1 MCDHIHA
8 RHETWISPIN
18 SRHLTS
24 KHVILHPGESMPDHS
39 TGKDREEVLTCLS
52 GKLKVKIGIAETEL
66 EFGDSV
72 FIPEDTLH
80 SVSNETDADASYVF
94 VVTKQRP
101 TPGRWR
107 GMTVAE
113 ARNQCN

>member
-1 MCDHIHA
+1 MCDQHHT
-8 RHETWISPIN
+8 RHETWVSPIN

-24 KHVILHPGESMPDHS
+24 KHVILHPGESMPDHT

-52 GKLKVKIGIAETEL
+52 GKLRVKIGCAEAEL

-72 FIPEDTLH
+72 FIPEYTLH

-94 VVTKQRP
+94 VVTKQKP
-101 TPGRWR
+101 APGRWR

>member
-1 MCDHIHA
+1 MCDQAHT
-8 RHETWISPIN
+8 RHETWVSPIN

-24 KHVILHPGESMPDHS
+24 KHVILHPGESMPDHT
-39 TGKDREEVLTCLS
+39 TGKDREEVITCLS
-52 GKLKVKIGIAETEL
+52 GRLTVRFGKVVHEM
-66 EFGDSV
+66 EFADSIH
-72 FIPEDTLH
+72 IPEDTLH

>member
-1 MCDHIHA
+1 MCDQHV
-8 RHETWISPIN
+8 RHETWVSPIN

-52 GKLKVKIGIAETEL
+52 GTLTVRFGKVSWVIGFSE
-66 EFGDSV
+66 SV

-80 SVSNETDADASYVF
+80 SIHNQTDADASYVF
-94 VVTKQRP
+94 VVTKKKP
-101 TPGRWR
+101 EPGRWR